1 MSESS
6 LILALLTVLFV
17 LFVVFF
23 ERKLLAYSMRRLG
36 PILMGRNGVFQV
48 FADIFKLLTKEIF
61 LIPRPT
67 TSLAP
72 IFIALMFS
80 AQL

>member
-1 MSESS
+1 MSESA
-6 LILALLTVLFV
+6 LIIALLSVVVVLFI
-17 LFVVFF
+17 VFF

-36 PILMGRNGVFQV
+36 PVLMGRNGVFQV
-48 FADIFKLLTKEIF
+48 FADLLKLLTKEIF

-72 IFIALMFS
+72 VFIALMFS